1 MERKNKPDTQ
11 QRGPYRRAGD
21 EAFVIAQVRKV
32 IDKRPSYGYRRVT
45 ALVNQELDRL
55 GSKHVN
61 HKRTYRIMK
70 EQGLLLTRYSGRRVA
85 VHNGQIFT
93 LRSNMRWCSDAF
105 VIQCW
110 NGDRVNVAFGL
121 DTCDREVLS
130 YIATTVGMG
139 GEQIRDLMVECV
151 EHRFGKAPQLPH
163 CIQWLSDNGSCYTAR
178 ETVAFGRKLGFDIRT
193 TPAYSPESNG
203 MAEAF
208 VKRFKQDYVWFGDL
222 SSASKVLEQLPD
234 WFEDYNEHAPHK
246 ALAMR
251 SPRQYRRAQ
260 QEAANL

>member
-1 MERKNKPDTQ
+1 MERKNRPDRQ
-11 QRGPYRRAGD
+11 QRGSYRRADD
-21 EAFVIAQVRKV
+21 EADVLKQIRTVV
-32 IDKRPSYGYRRVT
+32 DKRPSYGYRRVT
-45 ALVNQELDRL
+45 ALVNQERNCL
-55 GSKHVN
+55 GMRRVN
-61 HKRTYRIMK
+61 HKRIYRIMK
-70 EQGLLLTRYSGRRVA
+70 EEGLLLARHSGRQVA
-85 VHNGQIFT
+85 VHDGQVFT

-110 NGDRVNVAFGL
+110 NGDRINVAFGL

-151 EHRFGKAPQLPH
+151 EHRFGKVAALPH
-163 CIQWLSDNGSCYTAR
+163 HIQWLSDNGSCYTAR
-178 ETVAFGRKLGFDIRT
+178 ETVEFGRKLGFDIRT
-193 TPAYSPESNG
+193 TPAYSPERNG

-222 SSASKVLEQLPD
+222 SDAATVLQQLPG
-234 WFEDYNEHAPHK
+234 WFDDYNEHAPHK

-251 SPRQYRRAQ
+251 SPRQYRREQ